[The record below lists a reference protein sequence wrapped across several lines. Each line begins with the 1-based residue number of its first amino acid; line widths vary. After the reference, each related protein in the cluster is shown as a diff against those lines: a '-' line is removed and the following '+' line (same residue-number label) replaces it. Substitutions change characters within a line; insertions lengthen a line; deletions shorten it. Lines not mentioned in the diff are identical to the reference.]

1 MTFWKTADVR
11 GYHVRVYRITRA
23 EWEKLSDEDAG

>member
-1 MTFWKTADVR
+1 MTVWKMTDFR

-23 EWEKLSDEDAG
+23 EWMKLAEEDGG

>member
-1 MTFWKTADVR
+1 MTFWKMAGVR

-23 EWEKLSDEDAG
+23 EWEKLAVDD